1 MSYLLDT
8 DTVSHLIRGSSQTL
22 IKRAMKLGPTE
33 AGISVITRGELAY
46 GAALKPLKAQLR
58 ETFERILD
66 ALDVLPL
73 GADVAG
79 HYGEIK
85 AALRATGTP
94 IGPNDLWIAAHA
106 RALGRTLVSHN
117 TREFRRVPGLKVE
130 DWL

>member
-8 DTVSHLIRGSSQTL
+8 DTVSHLIRGSSQAL
-22 IKRAMKLGPTE
+22 IKRAKKLGATE

-58 ETFERILD
+58 DTFERILGS
-66 ALDVLPL
+66 LDVLPL
-73 GADVAG
+73 GAEVAI

-85 AALRATGTP
+85 AALRASGTP

-106 RALGRTLVSHN
+106 RALDRTLVSHN